1 VVKVLAVLD
10 YMFHGSCRKVSK
22 VLSMALEPISK
33 SAVHY
38 LAKRVSEIRVSKEP
52 RYRSCIAVD
61 ETKLR
66 VKKSY
71 VYVWSAVDVDSKE
84 LLALEASYGRSSLNA
99 LSFLKKA
106 LKMCTNK
113 PLVLVDRG
121 PWYRWAFERLGL
133 EYRHERLGMRNR
145 VERFF
150 RYLKERTMVFHH
162 KMSARDHIQ
171 GINKPQAIPNPI
183 HNILPGYEDREVSE
197 NAYLDTISQHK
208 GRDKAVA
215 SSYCFP

>member
-1 VVKVLAVLD
+1 
-10 YMFHGSCRKVSK
+10 MFHGSCRKVSK
-22 VLSMALEPISK
+22 VLSLALEPISK

-38 LAKRVSEIRVSKEP
+38 LAKKVSEISVAKEP
-52 RYRSCIAVD
+52 RYRRCIAVD
-61 ETKLR
+61 ETKLS

-99 LSFLKKA
+99 LSFLKKV

-133 EYRHERLGMRNR
+133 ECRYERFGMRNR
-145 VERFF
+145 VERLF
-150 RYLKERTMVFHH
+150 RYLKERTIVFHH
-162 KMSARDHIQ
+162 KLSARNHIQ
-171 GINKPQAIPNPI
+171 GITNLKLFLSLFAHYYQAA
-183 HNILPGYEDREVSE
+183 R
-197 NAYLDTISQHK
+197 A
-208 GRDKAVA
+208 GR
-215 SSYCFP
+215 

>member
-1 VVKVLAVLD
+1 
-10 YMFHGSCRKVSK
+10 
-22 VLSMALEPISK
+22 MALEPISK

-52 RYRSCIAVD
+52 RYRRCIAVD
-61 ETKLR
+61 ETKLS
-66 VKKSY
+66 VKGVH

-113 PLVLVDRG
+113 PLVIVDRG

-133 EYRHERLGMRNR
+133 EYRYERFGIRNR

-150 RYLKERTMVFHH
+150 RYLKERNVVFHH
-162 KMSARDHIQ
+162 KMSAKNHVQ
-171 GINKPQAIPNPI
+171 GITNLKLFLTLFTIYYQAART
-183 HNILPGYEDREVSE
+183 G
-197 NAYLDTISQHK
+197 
-208 GRDKAVA
+208 G
-215 SSYCFP
+215 

>member
-10 YMFHGSCRKVSK
+10 YMFYGGCRKVSK

-38 LAKRVSEIRVSKEP
+38 LAKRVSEIRVAKEP
-52 RYRSCIAVD
+52 RYRRCIAVD
-61 ETKLR
+61 ETKLS
-66 VKKSY
+66 VKGVY
-71 VYVWSAVDVDSKE
+71 VYVWSAVDVDSRE
-84 LLALEASYGRSSLNA
+84 LLALEASYCRSSLNA
-99 LSFLKKA
+99 LAFLKKA

-113 PLVLVDRG
+113 PLVLVDKG

-133 EYRHERLGMRNR
+133 EYRHERFGMRNR

-162 KMSARDHIQ
+162 KLSARDHVQ
-171 GINKPQAIPNPI
+171 GINNLK
-183 HNILPGYEDREVSE
+183 LFLS
-197 NAYLDTISQHK
+197 LFTIYYQVTRA
-208 GRDKAVA
+208 GR
-215 SSYCFP
+215 

>member
-1 VVKVLAVLD
+1 MD

-38 LAKRVSEIRVSKEP
+38 LDRKVSEVRVTKEP
-52 RYRSCIAVD
+52 RYRRCIAVD
-61 ETKLR
+61 ETRLR
-66 VKKSY
+66 VKKSH

-99 LSFLKKA
+99 LAFLKKA
-106 LKMCTNK
+106 LRMCTNK

-121 PWYRWAFERLGL
+121 PWYRWALERLRL
-133 EYRHERLGMRNR
+133 EYRHERFGMRNR

-150 RYLKERTMVFHH
+150 RYLKERTIVFHH
-162 KMSARDHIQ
+162 KMSARNHVQ
-171 GINKPQAIPNPI
+171 GITNLKLFLNLTTIYYQAA
-183 HNILPGYEDREVSE
+183 R
-197 NAYLDTISQHK
+197 T
-208 GRDKAVA
+208 GR
-215 SSYCFP
+215 

>member
-10 YMFHGSCRKVSK
+10 YMFHGSCRKVSM
-22 VLSMALEPISK
+22 VLSLSLEPISK

-38 LAKRVSEIRVSKEP
+38 LAKRVSSVKVAKEP
-52 RYRSCIAVD
+52 RYRRCMAVD
-61 ETKLR
+61 EAKLC

-71 VYVWSAVDVDSKE
+71 VYVWSAVDVDSKK

-99 LSFLKKA
+99 LTFFKKA

-113 PLVLVDRG
+113 PLVIVDKG

-133 EYRHERLGMRNR
+133 EYRHERFGMRNR

-150 RYLKERTMVFHH
+150 RYLKERTVVFHH

-171 GINKPQAIPNPI
+171 GINNLQLFLSLFTIYYQAM
-183 HNILPGYEDREVSE
+183 R
-197 NAYLDTISQHK
+197 T
-208 GRDKAVA
+208 GR
-215 SSYCFP
+215 

>member
-22 VLSMALEPISK
+22 VLSIALEPISK

-52 RYRSCIAVD
+52 RYRRCIAVD
-61 ETKLR
+61 ETKLS
-66 VKKSY
+66 VKGVY

-99 LSFLKKA
+99 LTFLKKA

-113 PLVLVDRG
+113 PLVIVDRG

-133 EYRHERLGMRNR
+133 EYRYERFGLRNR

-150 RYLKERTMVFHH
+150 RYLKERTVVFHH

-171 GINKPQAIPNPI
+171 GINNLKLFLTLFTLYYQAT
-183 HNILPGYEDREVSE
+183 R
-197 NAYLDTISQHK
+197 T
-208 GRDKAVA
+208 GR
-215 SSYCFP
+215 